1 MERLEQGVKA
11 LFDTDQYKEF
21 LKTVSKFHDYSLNN
35 CILIMMQCPEASRV
49 AGFRAWQEKFERTV
63 KKGEKGIRIITP
75 RIRKEEVQDKA
86 GNKTVEE
93 RLSFGVGVV
102 FDVSQTEGKDIVLSP
117 FTVREDKGYVENFE
131 QIKEALVATAKIP
144 VSYAPDLG
152 GASGAYRRTTN
163 DIVIKSGMTEIDTV
177 STLIHEIAHSRL
189 HADTKPLKERGATRG
204 GLEVEAESVAFVVS
218 EHLGIDTSQSS
229 FGYVAGW
236 SKGKEIPE
244 LKGSLDIIRK
254 ASTELI
260 KDFEQHMTQSKPLA
274 KEEGIQ
280 VPHEQKQPA
289 PELSR
294 SR

>member
-1 MERLEQGVKA
+1 MGRLEQGVKA

-35 CILIMMQCPEASRV
+35 CILIMMQCPEATRV

-75 RIRKEEVQDKA
+75 RIRKEEVQDKD
-86 GNKTVEE
+86 GNKKTEE

-102 FDVSQTEGKDIVLSP
+102 FDAGQTEGKDIVLSP
-117 FTVREDKGYVENFE
+117 FTVREDKGYVENYK
-131 QIKEALVATAKIP
+131 QIKEALVATATVP

-152 GASGAYRRTTN
+152 GASGVFKRSTN
-163 DIVIKSGMTEIDTV
+163 EIVIKSGMTEIDTI

-189 HADTKPLKERGATRG
+189 HADTKPMRERGATRG

-260 KDFEQHMTQSKPLA
+260 QDFEQRMTQAKPLA

-280 VPHEQKQPA
+280 VTNEQKQPA
-289 PELSR
+289 PALSR